1 MPALARLFLAVAL
14 VAVAHL
20 PQAARAQ
27 DATPSAE
34 VAWRLLDYIA
44 VDYPGAVSKGRII
57 SEAEYAEMREFS
69 ASVRSRIS
77 ALPASSAKPQL
88 LTEAN
93 ALIASVDQRAE
104 PAEVARQA
112 RGLATDLLKAYPV
125 PLAPQQAPDLARGA
139 ALYAEQCASCH
150 GAAGKGDGPNA
161 KGLEPPPIA
170 FTDVA
175 RAKERSLFGLY
186 QVIGQGLDGTAMAS
200 FAHLPSEDRWALA
213 YHVGSLAYSR
223 EAERGG
229 EQAWRAG
236 PKMRGVVPDLQVL
249 TQTTPAALAT
259 RVGEPQATQLMAY
272 LRRHPE
278 AVATKS
284 AGGLDVA
291 RRKLAQSLA
300 AYQAGDRKQAEELA
314 LSAYLDGF
322 EPVEPLLRARDGAL
336 MARVEGAMGALR
348 ASLNRG
354 APPAEVA
361 VQVRGL
367 EALFDD
373 AARAL
378 APERAS
384 AASSFLGAFTILLR
398 EGVEALLIV
407 IAMIAFLRKAERQD
421 VLAYV
426 HGGWI
431 TALVAGGLTWAAATY
446 LISISGAS
454 RELTE
459 GFGSL
464 VSAVVLISVGVWMHG
479 KAQAGAWQAY
489 IRDKL
494 SAALSKRSAWFLFLL
509 AFIVVYREVF
519 ETILFFAALWSQ
531 GGQLAMVSGAGLA
544 VVCLAV
550 IAWALLSYSK
560 RLPIAQFFSYSS
572 ILIAVLAVVLAGKGV
587 AGLQEAGMLDV
598 RPLAALPR
606 IEVLGVFPTWE
617 GLVAQLLTLT
627 AVVVG
632 FWAAGRRAQ
641 AAARLRVDP

>member
-14 VAVAHL
+14 VMAAQL
-20 PQAARAQ
+20 PLTARAQ
-27 DATPSAE
+27 EAGPSAE

-44 VDYPGAVSKGRII
+44 VDYAGAVSGGRII
-57 SEAEYAEMREFS
+57 SDAEYAEMREFS
-69 ASVRSRIS
+69 ASVRSRIA
-77 ALPASSAKPQL
+77 ALPPSSAKPQL
-88 LTEAN
+88 LSEAA
-93 ALIASVDQRAE
+93 ALAVAVDRRAD
-104 PAEVARQA
+104 PAAVALQA
-112 RGLATDLLKAYPV
+112 RSLASDLLKTYPV
-125 PLAPQQAPDLARGA
+125 PLAPRQAPDLTRGA

-150 GAAGKGDGPNA
+150 GVSGRGDGPGA
-161 KGLEPPPIA
+161 ERLDPPPIA
-170 FTDVA
+170 FTDIA

-200 FAHLPSEDRWALA
+200 FAHLSSEDRWALA
-213 YHVGSLAYSR
+213 FYVGSLAYSPDAQR
-223 EAERGG
+223 AG
-229 EQAWRAG
+229 EQAWRGRADL
-236 PKMRGVVPDLQVL
+236 RASVPDLQVL
-249 TQTTPAALAT
+249 TQTTPAALAAT
-259 RVGEPQATQLMAY
+259 VGEPQATQLMAY

-278 AVATKS
+278 TLKTS
-284 AGGLDVA
+284 SPGGLEVA
-291 RRKLAQSLA
+291 RRKLAESLA
-300 AYQAGDRKQAEELA
+300 AYQAGERKRAEELA

-336 MARVEGAMGALR
+336 MARVEGAMGELR

-361 VQVRGL
+361 ARVRGL
-367 EALFDD
+367 EALFDES
-373 AARAL
+373 ARAL
-378 APERAS
+378 APEQAS
-384 AASSFLGAFTILLR
+384 AVSTFLGAFTILLR

-421 VLAYV
+421 VLPYV
-426 HGGWI
+426 HAGWVA
-431 TALVAGGLTWAAATY
+431 ALVGGGLTWAAATY

-459 GFGSL
+459 GVGSL

-479 KAQAGAWQAY
+479 KAQAGAWQVY

-519 ETILFFAALWSQ
+519 ETILFYAALWSQ
-531 GGQLAMVSGAGLA
+531 GGLVAMLSGAALA
-544 VVCLAV
+544 LICLAV

-572 ILIAVLAVVLAGKGV
+572 ILIAVLAIVLAGKGV

-641 AAARLRVDP
+641 AAARV

>member
-14 VAVAHL
+14 LVAAQL
-20 PQAARAQ
+20 PATAVAQ
-27 DATPSAE
+27 DAPPSAA

-44 VDYPGAVSKGRII
+44 VDYPGAVADGRIV

-69 ASVRSRIS
+69 ASVRSRIA

-88 LTEAN
+88 LAEAN
-93 ALIASVDQRAE
+93 ALVGSVDHRAE
-104 PAEVARQA
+104 PADVARRA
-112 RGLATDLLKAYPV
+112 RTLAADLLKAYPV
-125 PLAPQQAPDLARGA
+125 PLAPQQAPNLVRGA

-150 GAAGKGDGPNA
+150 GAVGRGDGPNA
-161 KGLEPPPIA
+161 KGLDPPPIA

-175 RAKERSLFGLY
+175 RANERSLFGLY
-186 QVIGQGLDGTAMAS
+186 QVIGQGLDGTAMTS
-200 FAHLPSEDRWALA
+200 FAHLSSDDRWALA
-213 YHVGSLAYSR
+213 YYVGTFAYSR
-223 EAERGG
+223 EAERAG

-236 PKMRGVVPDLQVL
+236 SQLHAVVPDLQVL
-249 TQTTPAALAT
+249 TQTTPAALAA
-259 RVGEPQATQLMAY
+259 RVGEPQATQIMAY

-278 AVATKS
+278 AVAPRS
-284 AGGLDVA
+284 DGGLDVA
-291 RRKLAQSLA
+291 RRKLAESLN
-300 AYQAGDRKQAEELA
+300 AYDAGDRKRAEELA

-336 MARVEGAMGALR
+336 MARVEASMGELR
-348 ASLNRG
+348 ASLARG
-354 APPAEVA
+354 APSAEVA
-361 VQVRGL
+361 AQVRGL
-367 EALFDD
+367 DGLFDE
-373 AARAL
+373 AARVL
-378 APERAS
+378 APEQAS
-384 AASSFLGAFTILLR
+384 AASTFLGAFTILLR

-421 VLAYV
+421 VLPYV

-431 TALVAGGLTWAAATY
+431 AALLAGGLTWAAATY

-494 SAALSKRSAWFLFLL
+494 STALSKRSAWFLFLL
-509 AFIVVYREVF
+509 AFVVVYREVF
-519 ETILFFAALWSQ
+519 ETILFYAALWSQ

-544 VVCLAV
+544 VICLAV

-617 GLVAQLLTLT
+617 GLLAQLLTLT
-627 AVVVG
+627 VVVVG

-641 AAARLRVDP
+641 AEARV

>member
-14 VAVAHL
+14 LVVAQL
-20 PQAARAQ
+20 PVTAMGQESTSSAA
-27 DATPSAE
+27 

-44 VDYPGAVSKGRII
+44 VDYPGAVSGGRIV
-57 SEAEYAEMREFS
+57 SDAEYAEMREFS
-69 ASVRSRIS
+69 ASVRSRIK
-77 ALPASSAKPQL
+77 ALPAGPAKSQL
-88 LTEAN
+88 LAESA
-93 ALIASVDQRAE
+93 ALVAAVDGRAE
-104 PAEVARQA
+104 PKAVALQA
-112 RGLATDLLKAYPV
+112 RSLGSDLLRAYPV
-125 PLAPQQAPDLARGA
+125 PLAPRQAPDLARGA
-139 ALYAEQCASCH
+139 ALYAEQCAACH
-150 GAAGKGDGPNA
+150 GVSGHGDGPNA
-161 KGLEPPPIA
+161 KDLNPRPVV

-186 QVIGQGLDGTAMAS
+186 QVIGQGLDGTAMPS
-200 FAHLPSEDRWALA
+200 FAHLSSDDRWALA
-213 YHVGSLAYSR
+213 FHVGSFAYPQGD
-223 EAERGG
+223 A
-229 EQAWRAG
+229 RAG
-236 PKMRGVVPDLQVL
+236 GQLWRDRPELRADVADLQALV
-249 TQTTPAALAT
+249 QTTPAALSS
-259 RVGEPQATQLMAY
+259 RVGEPRASQLVAY
-272 LRRHPE
+272 LRRNPD
-278 AVATKS
+278 AVATKP

-291 RRKLAQSLA
+291 RRRLAESLA
-300 AYQAGDRKQAEELA
+300 AYQAGDRKRAEELA

-322 EPVEPLLRARDGAL
+322 EPVEPMLRARDGGL
-336 MARVEGAMGALR
+336 MAKVEAGMGQLR
-348 ASLNRG
+348 ASISRG
-354 APPAEVA
+354 APATEVA
-361 VQVRGL
+361 TQVRTL
-367 EALFDD
+367 ETLFDQ
-373 AARAL
+373 AAKVL
-378 APERAS
+378 APDQAS
-384 AASSFLGAFTILLR
+384 AASTFLGAFTILLR

-407 IAMIAFLRKAERQD
+407 IAMIAFLRKAERHD
-421 VLAYV
+421 VLPYV
-426 HGGWI
+426 HAGW
-431 TALVAGGLTWAAATY
+431 ALALAGGGLTWAAATY

-459 GFGSL
+459 GVGSL

-519 ETILFFAALWSQ
+519 ETILFYAALWSQ
-531 GGQLAMVSGAGLA
+531 GGQVAMLSGAALA
-544 VVCLAV
+544 VLCLAV

-587 AGLQEAGMLDV
+587 AGLQEAGMLAV

-627 AVVVG
+627 TVTVG

-641 AAARLRVDP
+641 AAAQV

>member
-14 VAVAHL
+14 VALAHL

-27 DATPSAE
+27 DTAPSAE

-69 ASVRSRIS
+69 ASVRSRIG

-93 ALIASVDQRAE
+93 ALIASVDQRGE
-104 PAEVARQA
+104 PADVARQA
-112 RGLATDLLKAYPV
+112 RTLATDLLKAYPV
-125 PLAPQQAPDLARGA
+125 PLAPRQAPDLARGA

-170 FTDVA
+170 FTDLA
-175 RAKERSLFGLY
+175 RARERSLFGLY

-200 FAHLPSEDRWALA
+200 FAHLPSEDRWSLA
-213 YHVGSLAYSR
+213 FYVGTLAYSR
-223 EAERGG
+223 EAARAG

-236 PKMRGVVPDLQVL
+236 PHMRGVVPDLQVL
-249 TQTTPAALAT
+249 TQTTPASLAA

-272 LRRHPE
+272 LRGHPE
-278 AVATKS
+278 AVATPS
-284 AGGLDVA
+284 SGGLDVA
-291 RRKLAQSLA
+291 RRKLAESLA
-300 AYQAGDRKQAEELA
+300 AYQAGERKRAEELA

-336 MARVEGAMGALR
+336 MARIEGAMGALR
-348 ASLNRG
+348 ASLGRG
-354 APPAEVA
+354 APPTEVSA
-361 VQVRGL
+361 QVARL
-367 EALFDD
+367 QSLFDQ
-373 AARAL
+373 AGQAL
-378 APERAS
+378 APEQAS

-407 IAMIAFLRKAERQD
+407 IAMIAFLRKAERRD

-431 TALVAGGLTWAAATY
+431 AALVAGGLTWAAATY

-509 AFIVVYREVF
+509 AFLVVYREVF
-519 ETILFFAALWSQ
+519 ETILFYAALWSQ
-531 GGQLAMVSGAGLA
+531 GGQLAMVSGAALA

-587 AGLQEAGMLDV
+587 AGLQEAGILDV

-617 GLVAQLLTLT
+617 GLLAQLLTLT

-641 AAARLRVDP
+641 AEARA

>member
-1 MPALARLFLAVAL
+1 MPALARLFLAVTFVVL
-14 VAVAHL
+14 AHL

-27 DATPSAE
+27 DTAPSAE

-69 ASVRSRIS
+69 ASVRSRIG
-77 ALPASSAKPQL
+77 ALPVSSAKPQL

-104 PAEVARQA
+104 PADVARQA
-112 RGLATDLLKAYPV
+112 RTLAADLLKAYPV
-125 PLAPQQAPDLARGA
+125 PLAPQQAPNLVRGA

-150 GAAGKGDGPNA
+150 GAVGRGDGPNA
-161 KGLEPPPIA
+161 KGLDPPPIA

-175 RAKERSLFGLY
+175 RANERSLFGLY
-186 QVIGQGLDGTAMAS
+186 QVIGQGLDGTAMPS
-200 FAHLPSEDRWALA
+200 FAHLSSDDRWALA
-213 YHVGSLAYSR
+213 YYVGTFAYSR
-223 EAERGG
+223 EAERAG

-236 PKMRGVVPDLQVL
+236 SRLQAVVPDLQVL
-249 TQTTPAALAT
+249 TQTTPAALAA
-259 RVGEPQATQLMAY
+259 RVGEPQATQIMAY

-278 AVATKS
+278 AVAPKS
-284 AGGLDVA
+284 DGGLDVA
-291 RRKLAQSLA
+291 RRKLAESLN
-300 AYQAGDRKQAEELA
+300 AYEAGDRKRAEELA

-336 MARVEGAMGALR
+336 MAKVEASMGELR
-348 ASLNRG
+348 ASLARG
-354 APPAEVA
+354 APSAEVA
-361 VQVRGL
+361 AQVRGL
-367 EALFDD
+367 DGLFDE
-373 AARAL
+373 AARVL
-378 APERAS
+378 APEQAS
-384 AASSFLGAFTILLR
+384 AASTFLGAFTILLR

-421 VLAYV
+421 VLPYV

-431 TALVAGGLTWAAATY
+431 AALLAGGLTWAAATY

-509 AFIVVYREVF
+509 AFVVVYREVF
-519 ETILFFAALWSQ
+519 ETILFYAALWSQ

-544 VVCLAV
+544 VICLAV

-617 GLVAQLLTLT
+617 GLLAQLLTLT
-627 AVVVG
+627 VVVVG

-641 AAARLRVDP
+641 AEARV

>member
-14 VAVAHL
+14 LVATQL
-20 PQAARAQ
+20 PATAVAQ
-27 DATPSAE
+27 DAPPSAA

-44 VDYPGAVSKGRII
+44 VDYPGAVSDGRIV

-69 ASVRSRIS
+69 ASVRSRIA

-88 LTEAN
+88 LAEAK
-93 ALIASVDQRAE
+93 ALVGSVDHRAE
-104 PAEVARQA
+104 PADVARRA
-112 RGLATDLLKAYPV
+112 RTLAADLLKAYPV
-125 PLAPQQAPDLARGA
+125 PLAPQQAPNLVRGA
-139 ALYAEQCASCH
+139 ALYAQQCASCH
-150 GAAGKGDGPNA
+150 GAAGRGDGPNA
-161 KGLEPPPIA
+161 KGLDPPPIA

-175 RAKERSLFGLY
+175 RANERSLFGLY
-186 QVIGQGLDGTAMAS
+186 QVIGQGLDGTAMPS
-200 FAHLPSEDRWALA
+200 FAHLSSDDRWALA
-213 YHVGSLAYSR
+213 YYVGTFAYSR
-223 EAERGG
+223 EAERAG

-236 PKMRGVVPDLQVL
+236 SQLHAVVPDLQVL
-249 TQTTPAALAT
+249 TQTTPAALAA
-259 RVGEPQATQLMAY
+259 RVGEPQATQIMAY

-278 AVATKS
+278 AVAPKS
-284 AGGLDVA
+284 NGGLDVA
-291 RRKLAQSLA
+291 RRKLAESLN
-300 AYQAGDRKQAEELA
+300 AYEAGDRKRAEELA

-336 MARVEGAMGALR
+336 MAKVEASMGELR
-348 ASLNRG
+348 ASLARG
-354 APPAEVA
+354 APSAEVA
-361 VQVRGL
+361 AQVRGL
-367 EALFDD
+367 DGLFDE

-378 APERAS
+378 APEQAS

-421 VLAYV
+421 VLPYV

-431 TALVAGGLTWAAATY
+431 AALLAGGLTWAAATY

-509 AFIVVYREVF
+509 AFVVVYREVF
-519 ETILFFAALWSQ
+519 ETILFYAALWSQ
-531 GGQLAMVSGAGLA
+531 GGSSRWCPAP
-544 VVCLAV
+544 
-550 IAWALLSYSK
+550 AW
-560 RLPIAQFFSYSS
+560 RSS
-572 ILIAVLAVVLAGKGV
+572 AW
-587 AGLQEAGMLDV
+587 
-598 RPLAALPR
+598 R
-606 IEVLGVFPTWE
+606 
-617 GLVAQLLTLT
+617 
-627 AVVVG
+627 
-632 FWAAGRRAQ
+632 
-641 AAARLRVDP
+641 

>member
-14 VAVAHL
+14 LVAAQL
-20 PQAARAQ
+20 PATAVAQ
-27 DATPSAE
+27 DAPPSAA

-44 VDYPGAVSKGRII
+44 VDYPGAVADGRIV

-69 ASVRSRIS
+69 ASVRSRIA

-88 LTEAN
+88 LAEAN
-93 ALIASVDQRAE
+93 ALVGSVDHRAE
-104 PAEVARQA
+104 PADVARRA
-112 RGLATDLLKAYPV
+112 RTLAADLLKAYPV
-125 PLAPQQAPDLARGA
+125 PLAPQQAPNLVRGA

-150 GAAGKGDGPNA
+150 GAVGRGDGPNA
-161 KGLEPPPIA
+161 KGLDPPPIA

-175 RAKERSLFGLY
+175 RANERSLFGLY
-186 QVIGQGLDGTAMAS
+186 QVIGQGLDGTAMPS
-200 FAHLPSEDRWALA
+200 FAHLSSDDRWALA
-213 YHVGSLAYSR
+213 YYVGTFAYSR
-223 EAERGG
+223 EAERAG

-236 PKMRGVVPDLQVL
+236 SQLHAVVPDLQVL
-249 TQTTPAALAT
+249 TQTTPAALAA
-259 RVGEPQATQLMAY
+259 RVGEPQATQIMAY

-278 AVATKS
+278 AVAPRS
-284 AGGLDVA
+284 DGGLDVA
-291 RRKLAQSLA
+291 RRKLAESLN
-300 AYQAGDRKQAEELA
+300 AYDAGDRKRAEELA

-336 MARVEGAMGALR
+336 MARVEASMGELR
-348 ASLNRG
+348 ASLARG
-354 APPAEVA
+354 APSAEVA
-361 VQVRGL
+361 AQVRGL
-367 EALFDD
+367 DGLFDE
-373 AARAL
+373 AARVL
-378 APERAS
+378 APEQAS
-384 AASSFLGAFTILLR
+384 AASTFLGAFTILLR

-421 VLAYV
+421 VLPYV

-431 TALVAGGLTWAAATY
+431 AALLAGGLTWAAATY

-494 SAALSKRSAWFLFLL
+494 STALSKRSAWFLFLL
-509 AFIVVYREVF
+509 AFVVVYREVF
-519 ETILFFAALWSQ
+519 ETILFYAALWSQ

-544 VVCLAV
+544 VICLAV

-617 GLVAQLLTLT
+617 GLLAQLLTLT
-627 AVVVG
+627 VVVVG

-641 AAARLRVDP
+641 AEARV

>member
-14 VAVAHL
+14 LVAAQL
-20 PQAARAQ
+20 PATAVAQ
-27 DATPSAE
+27 DAPPSAA

-44 VDYPGAVSKGRII
+44 VDYPGAVADGRIV

-69 ASVRSRIS
+69 ASVRSRIA

-88 LTEAN
+88 LAEAN
-93 ALIASVDQRAE
+93 ALVGSVDHRAE
-104 PAEVARQA
+104 PADVARRA
-112 RGLATDLLKAYPV
+112 RTLAADLLKAYPV
-125 PLAPQQAPDLARGA
+125 PLAPQQAPNLVRGA

-150 GAAGKGDGPNA
+150 GAVGRGDGPNA
-161 KGLEPPPIA
+161 KGLDPPPIA

-175 RAKERSLFGLY
+175 RANERSLFGLY
-186 QVIGQGLDGTAMAS
+186 QVIGQGLDGTAMPS
-200 FAHLPSEDRWALA
+200 FAHLSSDDRWALA
-213 YHVGSLAYSR
+213 YYVGTFAYSR
-223 EAERGG
+223 EAERAG

-236 PKMRGVVPDLQVL
+236 SQLHAVVPDLQVL
-249 TQTTPAALAT
+249 TQTTPAALAA
-259 RVGEPQATQLMAY
+259 RVGEPQATQIMAY

-278 AVATKS
+278 AVAPRS
-284 AGGLDVA
+284 DGGLDVA
-291 RRKLAQSLA
+291 RRKLAESLN
-300 AYQAGDRKQAEELA
+300 AYDAGDRKRAEELA

-336 MARVEGAMGALR
+336 MARVEASMGELR
-348 ASLNRG
+348 ASLARG
-354 APPAEVA
+354 APSAEVA
-361 VQVRGL
+361 AQVRGL
-367 EALFDD
+367 DGLFDE
-373 AARAL
+373 AARVL
-378 APERAS
+378 APEQAS
-384 AASSFLGAFTILLR
+384 AASTFLGAFTILLR

-421 VLAYV
+421 VLPYV

-431 TALVAGGLTWAAATY
+431 AALLAGGLTWAAATY

-494 SAALSKRSAWFLFLL
+494 STALSKRSAWFLFLL
-509 AFIVVYREVF
+509 AFVVVVYREVF
-519 ETILFFAALWSQ
+519 ETILFYAALWSQ

-544 VVCLAV
+544 VICLAV

-617 GLVAQLLTLT
+617 GLLAQLLTLT
-627 AVVVG
+627 VVVVG

-641 AAARLRVDP
+641 AEARV

>member
-1 MPALARLFLAVAL
+1 M
-14 VAVAHL
+14 
-20 PQAARAQ
+20 
-27 DATPSAE
+27 
-34 VAWRLLDYIA
+34 
-44 VDYPGAVSKGRII
+44 
-57 SEAEYAEMREFS
+57 
-69 ASVRSRIS
+69 
-77 ALPASSAKPQL
+77 
-88 LTEAN
+88 
-93 ALIASVDQRAE
+93 
-104 PAEVARQA
+104 
-112 RGLATDLLKAYPV
+112 
-125 PLAPQQAPDLARGA
+125 
-139 ALYAEQCASCH
+139 
-150 GAAGKGDGPNA
+150 
-161 KGLEPPPIA
+161 
-170 FTDVA
+170 
-175 RAKERSLFGLY
+175 
-186 QVIGQGLDGTAMAS
+186 
-200 FAHLPSEDRWALA
+200 
-213 YHVGSLAYSR
+213 
-223 EAERGG
+223 
-229 EQAWRAG
+229 
-236 PKMRGVVPDLQVL
+236 
-249 TQTTPAALAT
+249 
-259 RVGEPQATQLMAY
+259 
-272 LRRHPE
+272 
-278 AVATKS
+278 
-284 AGGLDVA
+284 
-291 RRKLAQSLA
+291 
-300 AYQAGDRKQAEELA
+300 
-314 LSAYLDGF
+314 
-322 EPVEPLLRARDGAL
+322 
-336 MARVEGAMGALR
+336 
-348 ASLNRG
+348 
-354 APPAEVA
+354 
-361 VQVRGL
+361 
-367 EALFDD
+367 FDE

-378 APERAS
+378 APEQAS

-519 ETILFFAALWSQ
+519 ETILFYAALWSQ
-531 GGQLAMVSGAGLA
+531 GGQLAMLSGAALA
-544 VVCLAV
+544 VASLAV
-550 IAWALLSYSK
+550 IAWALLTYSK
-560 RLPIAQFFSYSS
+560 RLPVAQFFSYSS
-572 ILIAVLAVVLAGKGV
+572 ILIAVLAVVLTGKGV

-617 GLVAQLLTLT
+617 GLMAQLLTLT

>member
-14 VAVAHL
+14 VAVAQL
-20 PQAARAQ
+20 PLAARAQ
-27 DATPSAE
+27 DAAPPAA

-44 VDYPGAVSKGRII
+44 VDYPGAVSGGRIV

-69 ASVRSRIS
+69 SSVRSLIG

-93 ALIASVDQRAE
+93 GLMASVEQRAE
-104 PAEVARQA
+104 PADVARQA
-112 RGLATDLLKAYPV
+112 RSLATDLLKAYPV
-125 PLAPQQAPDLARGA
+125 PLAPRQAPDIAQGA

-150 GAAGKGDGPNA
+150 GVNGRGDGPTA
-161 KGLEPPPIA
+161 RGLEPPPIA
-170 FTDVA
+170 FTDAA
-175 RAKERSLFGLY
+175 RARERSLFGLY

-200 FAHLPSEDRWALA
+200 FAHLSSDDRWALA
-213 YHVGSLAYSR
+213 FHVGGLAYSR
-223 EAERGG
+223 EAERAG
-229 EQAWRAG
+229 EQAWRIG
-236 PKMRGVVPDLQVL
+236 SQPRSVIPDLQVL
-249 TQTTPAALAT
+249 TQTTPAALAA
-259 RVGEPQATQLMAY
+259 RVGEPQASQLMAY

-278 AVATKS
+278 AVATKP

-291 RRKLAQSLA
+291 RRKLAESLA
-300 AYQAGDRKQAEELA
+300 AYQAGERKRAEELA

-336 MARVEGAMGALR
+336 MAKVEGAMGELR
-348 ASLNRG
+348 ASLGRG
-354 APPAEVA
+354 APATEVA
-361 VQVRGL
+361 AQVARL
-367 EALFDD
+367 EALFDQ
-373 AARAL
+373 AGRAL
-378 APERAS
+378 APEQAS
-384 AASSFLGAFTILLR
+384 VASTFLGAFTILLR

-421 VLAYV
+421 VLGYV
-426 HGGWI
+426 HAGWI
-431 TALVAGGLTWAAATY
+431 TALVSGGLTWVAATY
-446 LISISGAS
+446 LISVSGAS

-509 AFIVVYREVF
+509 AFVVVYREVF
-519 ETILFFAALWSQ
+519 ETILFYAALWSQ
-531 GGQLAMVSGAGLA
+531 GGQLAMLSGAALA
-544 VVCLAV
+544 VASLAV
-550 IAWALLSYSK
+550 IAWALLIYSK

-617 GLVAQLLTLT
+617 GLMAQLLTLT

-641 AAARLRVDP
+641 AAARLRVEP